1 MDYRSIAGNQGLSRR
16 TEARYSALDWDKG
29 EGIMNFKAVTTIIAA
44 AAAVGLLAAPASAAP
59 KKRVYVADA
68 RGATVY
74 TSRDE
79 DGRRRTR
86 IIIQKRSYLDPGTEV
101 FPGENSDHR
110 YAHSP
115 NAHAT
120 SVLDNTAFGANR
132 TALPG
137 AFTLPSRNT
146 PFLQF

>member
-1 MDYRSIAGNQGLSRR
+1 MRLKFVA
-16 TEARYSALDWDKG
+16 AA
-29 EGIMNFKAVTTIIAA
+29 IAA
-44 AAAVGLLAAPASAAP
+44 TAAIGLLAAPANAAP
-59 KKRVYVADA
+59 QKKRVAYVDA
-68 RGATVY
+68 RGHTVF

-110 YAHSP
+110 YAYTPGHKA
-115 NAHAT
+115 N
-120 SVLDNTAFGANR
+120 SVLDNTVFG
-132 TALPG
+132 TSQSPLPDG
-137 AFTLPSRNT
+137 FTLRSRNT